1 MTDNTQ
7 GLEDMSKPTVVDILA
22 VIYLAGIENGLGRQL
37 TNYDEIRHRKEA
49 FINGNPAL
57 QEALAQLQSL
67 IERSKLEARESTRKL
82 YDKELKMHRDFMT
95 NVLARE
101 NLKTDKTMSICDVC
115 LTQLQFQRDKLR
127 MEGNK

>member
-1 MTDNTQ
+1 
-7 GLEDMSKPTVVDILA
+7 MSKPTVVDILA

-67 IERSKLEARESTRKL
+67 IERSKLEASRDTRGAIMRAIIRQS
-82 YDKELKMHRDFMT
+82 DT
-95 NVLARE
+95 NLV
-101 NLKTDKTMSICDVC
+101 S
-115 LTQLQFQRDKLR
+115 
-127 MEGNK
+127 EGE

>member
-1 MTDNTQ
+1 
-7 GLEDMSKPTVVDILA
+7 MSKPTVVDILA

-115 LTQLQFQRDKLR
+115 LTQLIFPKR
-127 MEGNK
+127 

>member
-7 GLEDMSKPTVVDILA
+7 GLEDILDTLTEKSADSDSRLGYVDA
-22 VIYLAGIENGLGRQL
+22 YVFA
-37 TNYDEIRHRKEA
+37 
-49 FINGNPAL
+49 
-57 QEALAQLQSL
+57 QEAKQALLAWRD
-67 IERSKLEARESTRKL
+67 IAIAEARESTRKL

-115 LTQLQFQRDKLR
+115 LTQLIFPKR
-127 MEGNK
+127 

>member
-115 LTQLQFQRDKLR
+115 LTQLIFPKR
-127 MEGNK
+127 

>member
-1 MTDNTQ
+1 MSDSKSEDTSVEKQIYEILKTTDAWLSNP
-7 GLEDMSKPTVVDILA
+7 LEEVRDSAYMQEL
-22 VIYLAGIENGLGRQL
+22 
-37 TNYDEIRHRKEA
+37 
-49 FINGNPAL
+49 L
-57 QEALAQLQSL
+57 QL

>member
-1 MTDNTQ
+1 
-7 GLEDMSKPTVVDILA
+7 MSKPTVVDILA